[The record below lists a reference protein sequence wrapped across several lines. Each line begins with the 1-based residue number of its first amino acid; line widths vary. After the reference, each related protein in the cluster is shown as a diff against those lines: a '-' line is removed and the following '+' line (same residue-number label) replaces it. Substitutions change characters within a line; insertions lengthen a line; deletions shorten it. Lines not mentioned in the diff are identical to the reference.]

1 MIKVSD
7 IKKNN
12 SLKGAVNKIFLHVRQ
27 GKVLNGPDG
36 KVYYNGGQY
45 TIEKGHGLKFYI
57 SDLAIQNYIENLL
70 KLSDGD
76 YYIS

>member
-36 KVYYNGGQY
+36 KV
-45 TIEKGHGLKFYI
+45 EKGHGLKFYV